1 MLGILV
7 TTYDPKHLLN
17 QNKWLEGIDSEV
29 NKIVF
34 VTNYENLDKVG
45 EIAPSRIARFQD
57 SLRME
62 LTLGMYTI
70 APPSFSARP
79 RIGSMP

>member
-34 VTNYENLDKVG
+34 VTNYENLEKVG
-45 EIAPSRIARFQD
+45 EIGDKLNFETYHIDEKKDINCR
-57 SLRME
+57 
-62 LTLGMYTI
+62 
-70 APPSFSARP
+70 
-79 RIGSMP
+79 